1 MLFLTVFFQWSQW
14 KNIIQPSISDGKG
27 LKKAKTLFAS
37 APQGKSAAPQGVVE
51 GVLGHPLGP
60 LPTGLLKPSKVLVT
74 NPRDRVSEVEGK
86 IRNLRRSKVPPLT
99 GRIGAS
105 AKICHTTTW
114 KYGTGRA
121 AT

>member
-1 MLFLTVFFQWSQW
+1 MLFLQNFFQWSQW
-14 KNIIQPSISDGKG
+14 KNIIQPPISAGKWV
-27 LKKAKTLFAS
+27 KKAQTLFAI
-37 APQGKSAAPQGVVE
+37 APQGESAAPQGVVE
-51 GVLGHPLGP
+51 GVLGYPLGP

-74 NPRDRVSEVEGK
+74 NPRDREREVEGK
-86 IRNLRRSKVPPLT
+86 IRDLRRSKVPPLT

-114 KYGTGRA
+114 KCGTGRA

>member
-1 MLFLTVFFQWSQW
+1 
-14 KNIIQPSISDGKG
+14 
-27 LKKAKTLFAS
+27 
-37 APQGKSAAPQGVVE
+37 VVE
-51 GVLGHPLGP
+51 DFLGKPPGP

-74 NPRDRVSEVEGK
+74 NSRDRGSEVEGK
-86 IRNLRRSKVPPLT
+86 IRNLRMEKVPPLT

-114 KYGTGRA
+114 KCGTGRA